1 MLRNERHVP
10 ARRLVPVLSANENLD
25 TTDLT
30 LRIAKA
36 AAARGETVLM
46 LDCQNG
52 DLMKRAGIIYNKSL
66 SDVLYEKAELIDVKY
81 VTSNEHFTAA
91 AAGDLSLSCVL
102 GSLVTLSLQY
112 DWVFVGVE
120 SGCTPDHVQLA
131 AAADATLVCYDTKDD
146 QFMRAYWMIDAI
158 RRCQPHFDPFTVSL
172 GEVHQAR
179 ESAELLTATVRE
191 FLGAPPEYF
200 GHGDRGD
207 TVERILDG
215 VQKIDRSVRVA

>member
-1 MLRNERHVP
+1 MLLNECHVP

-25 TTDLT
+25 TTELT

-36 AAARGETVLM
+36 AASRGETVLM

-66 SDVLYEKAELIDVKY
+66 ADVLYEKAELKDVKY

-120 SGCTPDHVQLA
+120 AGCTPDHVQLA
-131 AAADATLVCYDTKDD
+131 GAADASLLCFDTHSD
-146 QFMRAYWMIDAI
+146 QFMRAYWMIDAV
-158 RRCQPHFDPFTVSL
+158 RRCQPRFDPFAVSL
-172 GEVHQAR
+172 GDQSQAQ
-179 ESAELLTATVRE
+179 ESSDLLVATVRE
-191 FLGAPPEYF
+191 FLGAPPEYV
-200 GHGDRGD
+200 GHGDTDD
-207 TVERILDG
+207 TVERIING
-215 VQKIDRSVRVA
+215 VQKTDRPVRVA